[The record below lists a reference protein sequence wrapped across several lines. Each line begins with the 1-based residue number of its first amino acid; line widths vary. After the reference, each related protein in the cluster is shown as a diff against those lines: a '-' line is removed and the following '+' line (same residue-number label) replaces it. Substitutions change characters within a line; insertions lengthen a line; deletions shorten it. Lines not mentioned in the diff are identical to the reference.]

1 MDALLQDLRFGL
13 RALRKAPGFTAVA
26 VLTLALGIG
35 ANAAMF
41 TIVSAVLLRALPF
54 EAAGQLVR
62 IETHLKRT
70 GQIDVGLSIPE
81 LDDLRARTD
90 TFDQVAG
97 TLPAD
102 AALTGAEHATRVE
115 LLGVSANY
123 FALLHAAPQL
133 GRIFGPEDDTLG
145 FSETVVISD
154 GLWRRVFGSDPR
166 IIGRRLRLD
175 NDGYTVV
182 GVMPP
187 GFRHPGPTV
196 SSDVDVWAATG
207 FRADPFPKPQRALRV
222 LPNAIARLRPGVTPE
237 RAEQVLDSI
246 RNTWRQQF
254 AGDYP
259 DRLGLSIDAV
269 PLQDALVHDS
279 RALLSV
285 LMAAAALI
293 LLIACVNIAN
303 LLLVRAT
310 GRQREIAARAAAGA
324 TRARLVRQML
334 TEAVLLGT
342 LSGGVAL
349 AVTWLGMP
357 LIVRAIPPGVPR
369 LDEIAMN
376 GQIVAFGFGIA
387 LAAGLFFGVV
397 PALRASRADL
407 SLMLRDGVRVAG
419 APGQNRL
426 RRTFVVV
433 ELALSLVLLVGA
445 GLLLRTFWR
454 LVHTDPGFRPDAVHV
469 ASVWIP
475 VPNDP
480 STDRYATVQQRTTY
494 VRESLRVARALPGVE
509 TAAMATTLPLS
520 GRSNRI
526 PFSIDN
532 HVEPDARITGEF
544 ISVTPDYFRTLG
556 APLAQGR
563 EFTEDDDATRP
574 NVVIVDRSTA
584 ERCWPGENAIGR
596 HLTIPSGSGP
606 RTLTVIGIVGDIK
619 HDGLDADRV
628 PHIYLSLYQR
638 NSKVMSLA
646 VRTSG
651 TLPEAELRLALERID
666 PDLPIFG
673 ITTMSDTLTASLAER
688 RFAASAVIVFAVIA
702 TLLAAI
708 GLYGVI
714 GYVVVQRTHEIGVR
728 MALGARPS
736 DVLSLFVRESA
747 AMVAVGVT
755 AGLMLAAMFARLL
768 SRLLYSVSTNDVLAF
783 GGSAAVLVVVAL
795 VATVIPVR
803 RAARTDPVAALRT
816 SDGV

>member
-1 MDALLQDLRFGL
+1 MDALLQDLRYGL
-13 RALRKAPGFTAVA
+13 RTLRKAPGFTIVA

-41 TIVSAVLLRALPF
+41 TIVSAVLLQALPF

-62 IETHLKRT
+62 IESHFTTT
-70 GQIDVGLSIPE
+70 GQRDAGLSIPE

-90 TFDQVAG
+90 IFDQVAG
-97 TLPAD
+97 MFPAD
-102 AALTGAEHATRVE
+102 AALTGGEHATRVE
-115 LLGVSANY
+115 LLGTSANY
-123 FALLHAAPQL
+123 FTLLHATPEL
-133 GRIFGPEDDTLG
+133 GRVFGPEDDTPG

-154 GLWRRVFGSDPR
+154 GLWRRVFGADPH

-175 NDGYTVV
+175 NDGYSVV

-187 GFRHPGPTV
+187 GFHHPGPTV
-196 SSDVDVWAATG
+196 TGDVEVWAATG
-207 FRADPFPKPQRALRV
+207 FRADPFPKPQRAARV
-222 LPNAIARLRPGVTPE
+222 LPGAIARLRPGVTPE
-237 RAEQVLDSI
+237 RARQVLESL
-246 RNTWRQQF
+246 RNTWRQEF

-259 DRLGLSIDAV
+259 ERAGFSIDAV

-279 RALLSV
+279 RMLLSV
-285 LMAAAALI
+285 LMGAAALI

-310 GRQREIAARAAAGA
+310 GRQREMAARAATGA
-324 TRARLVRQML
+324 SRARLIQQTL
-334 TEAVLLGT
+334 TESVLLAV

-357 LIVRAIPPGVPR
+357 ALVLAIPSGIPR
-369 LDEIAMN
+369 LDEIAV
-376 GQIVAFGFGIA
+376 GGRVVAFGFGIA
-387 LAAGLFFGVV
+387 LAAGLLFGVM
-397 PALRASRADL
+397 PAVRASNADL
-407 SLMLRDGVRVAG
+407 SLVLRDGARVAG

-454 LVHTDPGFRPDAVHV
+454 LIHTDPGFRPDAVRI

-480 STDRYATVQQRTTY
+480 KTDHYATVQQRTEY
-494 VRESLRVARALPGVE
+494 VRESLRAALALPGVE
-509 TAAMATTLPLS
+509 AAAMSTTLPLS

-526 PFSIDN
+526 VFFTDN
-532 HVEPDARITGEF
+532 HVEPEARIVGEF
-544 ISVTPDYFRTLG
+544 VSVTPGYFSTLG
-556 APLAQGR
+556 APVFQGR
-563 EFTEDDDATRP
+563 DFTEDDDATRP
-574 NVVIVDRSTA
+574 NVAILDRSTA
-584 ERCWPGENAIGR
+584 QRCWPGQNPIGR
-596 HLTIPSGSGP
+596 ELTIRFGAGT
-606 RTLTVIGIVGDIK
+606 RKLKVIGLVGDIK
-619 HDGLDADRV
+619 HDGLDADRL
-628 PHIYLSLYQR
+628 PHIYLSLYQL

-651 TLPEAELRLALERID
+651 TLPEGELKHALERID

-673 ITTMSDTLTASLAER
+673 ITTMNEALQASLAAR
-688 RFAASAVIVFAVIA
+688 RFAACGVIVFAAIA

-714 GYVVVQRTHEIGVR
+714 GYVIKQRTHEIGVR

-736 DVLSLFVRESA
+736 DVLALLARESA
-747 AMVAVGVT
+747 VVVGIGVG
-755 AGLMLAAMFARLL
+755 AGLILAALFARFL
-768 SRLLYSVSTNDVLAF
+768 SRLLFGVTATDALTFAGAAAALIAVAF
-783 GGSAAVLVVVAL
+783 
-795 VATVIPVR
+795 VATVLPVR
-803 RAARTDPVAALRT
+803 RAARIDPIVALRS
-816 SDGV
+816 SDSL

>member
-70 GQIDVGLSIPE
+70 GQLDAGLSIPE

-97 TLPAD
+97 AYPAD

-123 FALLHAAPQL
+123 FTLLHAAPQL
-133 GRIFGPEDDTLG
+133 GRIFGPEDDTMG

-154 GLWRRVFGSDPR
+154 GLWRRVFGSDPH

-196 SSDVDVWAATG
+196 TSDVDVWAATG

-222 LPNAIARLRPGVTPE
+222 LPNAIARLHPGVTPE

-376 GQIVAFGFGIA
+376 GQIVGFGFGIA
-387 LAAGLFFGVV
+387 LAAGLLFGIV

-407 SLMLRDGVRVAG
+407 SLVLRDGTRVAG

-509 TAAMATTLPLS
+509 AAAMTTALPLS

-526 PFSIDN
+526 SFFTDN

-544 ISVTPDYFRTLG
+544 VSVTPDYFRTLG
-556 APLAQGR
+556 ASLAQGR

-574 NVVIVDRSTA
+574 NVVILDRSTA
-584 ERCWPGENAIGR
+584 ERCWPGQNAIGQ
-596 HLTIPSGSGP
+596 HLTIPTGSGP

-619 HDGLDADRV
+619 HDGLDADRL
-628 PHIYLSLYQR
+628 PHLYLSLYQR

-646 VRTSG
+646 LRTTG
-651 TLPEAELRLALERID
+651 TLPEGELRQALERID

-688 RFAASAVIVFAVIA
+688 RFAASGVIVFAVIA

-768 SRLLYSVSTNDVLAF
+768 SRLLYSVSTNDVIAF
-783 GGSAAVLVVVAL
+783 GGSAAVLVVVAF